1 MTIWGT
7 VSAEGGGWAA
17 TVRARAAAKT
27 TIVTVE
33 ARMAIGLP
41 CGMAVV
47 VRPFHANDAAAC
59 GAIVGATPIWQRVGL
74 GAERAAALLAAA
86 AERGETVLVVDD
98 GVVSGFAWIDRR
110 GGFGRS
116 AYLRMIAVEPARR
129 SSGLGARLMDA
140 FETVAL
146 TEDGNAFL
154 MVSESNA
161 DARRFYERR
170 GYVEVGRV
178 PGYVQP
184 DVVELVL
191 RKRVGTP
198 SRT

>member
-1 MTIWGT
+1 M
-7 VSAEGGGWAA
+7 A
-17 TVRARAAAKT
+17 
-27 TIVTVE
+27 VE

-59 GAIVGATPIWQRVGL
+59 GAIVGATPLWQRIGL
-74 GAERAAALLAAA
+74 GAERTATLLAAA

-98 GVVSGFAWIDRR
+98 GGVSGFAWIDAH
-110 GGFGRS
+110 GAFGRS

-191 RKRVGTP
+191 RKRVGAP